1 MRMKESIVG
10 FLFWLF
16 TLCFIVVCVY
26 MKVKSEQ
33 QENQQQEID
42 NGLIQFDSD
51 SIEFTTEPF
60 IFD

>member
-1 MRMKESIVG
+1 
-10 FLFWLF
+10 
-16 TLCFIVVCVY
+16 

-33 QENQQQEID
+33 QENQQQETD

>member
-1 MRMKESIVG
+1 
-10 FLFWLF
+10 
-16 TLCFIVVCVY
+16 